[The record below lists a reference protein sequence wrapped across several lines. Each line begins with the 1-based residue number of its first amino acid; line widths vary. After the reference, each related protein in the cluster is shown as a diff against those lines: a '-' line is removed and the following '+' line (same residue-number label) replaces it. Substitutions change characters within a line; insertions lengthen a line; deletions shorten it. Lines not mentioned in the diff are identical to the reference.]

1 MSLQQRIA
9 ADLADAQRARDKDRV
24 RVLRLLRAALQ
35 NAAIDAGGLLDEDAV
50 QRVLRRQAKQRR
62 DSVSAYEAGGR
73 DDLAAMEKAELAV
86 IGEYLPQ
93 QIDDAALEAAARSA
107 IEAVGAAGPEDLG
120 KVMGPLMKD
129 LGGQA
134 DGRRANAMVRR
145 LLAESAT

>member
-1 MSLQQRIA
+1 VSLQERIA

-35 NAAIDAGGLLDEDAV
+35 NAAIDAGGVLDEDAV

-86 IGEYLPQ
+86 IGECLPQ
-93 QIDDAALEAAARSA
+93 QIDDTALEAAARSA
-107 IEAVGAAGPEDLG
+107 IEAVGASGPGDLG

-145 LLAESAT
+145 LLAESVT